1 MIFIGTRINSLL
13 PLTRDN
19 FMFIMGEDGSKELGF
34 LEAGSARLFAE
45 SIGLFIDNE
54 VLYLYD
60 EKEGKVLE
68 KEGGTNGN

>member
-1 MIFIGTRINSLL
+1 
-13 PLTRDN
+13 
-19 FMFIMGEDGSKELGF
+19 MFIMGEDGSKELGF

>member
-1 MIFIGTRINSLL
+1 MIFIGTRINSIL

-19 FMFIMGEDGSKELGF
+19 LMFIMREDGKKELGF
-34 LEAGSARLFAE
+34 LEEGSARLFAE

-60 EKEGKVLE
+60 EKEEKVMELE
-68 KEGGTNGN
+68 EETNGN

>member
-1 MIFIGTRINSLL
+1 VIFIGTRINSLL

-19 FMFIMGEDGSKELGF
+19 LMFIMREDGKKELGF
-34 LEAGSARLFAE
+34 LEEGSARLFAE

-60 EKEGKVLE
+60 EKEEKIVELE
-68 KEGGTNGN
+68 EGG

>member
-1 MIFIGTRINSLL
+1 MIFIGTRINSIL

-19 FMFIMGEDGSKELGF
+19 LMFIMREDGKKELGF
-34 LEAGSARLFAE
+34 LEEGSARLFAE

-60 EKEGKVLE
+60 EKEEKIVELE
-68 KEGGTNGN
+68 EGG

>member
-19 FMFIMGEDGSKELGF
+19 LMFIMREDGKKELGF
-34 LEAGSARLFAE
+34 LEEGSARLFAE

-60 EKEGKVLE
+60 EKEEKIMELE
-68 KEGGTNGN
+68 EGG

>member
-19 FMFIMGEDGSKELGF
+19 LMFIMREDGKKELGF
-34 LEAGSARLFAE
+34 LEEGSARLFAE

-60 EKEGKVLE
+60 EKEEKIVELE
-68 KEGGTNGN
+68 EGG

>member
-1 MIFIGTRINSLL
+1 
-13 PLTRDN
+13 
-19 FMFIMGEDGSKELGF
+19 MFIMWEAGKKELGF

-60 EKEGKVLE
+60 EKEEKVMELE
-68 KEGGTNGN
+68 EETNGN

>member
-19 FMFIMGEDGSKELGF
+19 LMFIMREDGKKELGF
-34 LEAGSARLFAE
+34 LEEGSARLFAE

-60 EKEGKVLE
+60 EKEGKVMELE
-68 KEGGTNGN
+68 EGG

>member
-1 MIFIGTRINSLL
+1 MIFIGTRINSIL

-19 FMFIMGEDGSKELGF
+19 LMFIMREDGKRELGF

-60 EKEGKVLE
+60 EKEEKVMELE
-68 KEGGTNGN
+68 EETNGN